1 MRFYSTEERKS
12 MAERLEELEQMEK
25 TKYAE
30 IPERK
35 ILPRKIELSFLREL
49 KLNQIYN

>member
-1 MRFYSTEERKS
+1 MRFYTIEERKE
-12 MAERLEELEQMEK
+12 MKERLGELEQLER
-25 TKYAE
+25 TEYRE

-35 ILPRKIELSFLREL
+35 ILPRKIELAFLREL